1 MKAKRPRR
9 RRLRAPPPRRAQPLC
24 AIANGK
30 ADVEGGII
38 QVAARRQ
45 GIVREVLVQEGE
57 DVVAGQILAKQEDD
71 DARLA
76 ADTASAGLNS
86 ARAQLALYQVQLR
99 TGQREYKRL
108 QNLSASNFVAGQR
121 LDAAQDQIASANA
134 NIQAQQAAIQVATA
148 QLAQARYNQELTII
162 RAPADGRIARRYANP
177 GAGASTL
184 NVTPMFDLEPQTAR
198 IVRAEIVESDI
209 PNVTLGQEVEISP
222 EADPTKTYI
231 GKVLRRAAVFGARKL
246 PQTIPAERTDE
257 RVVEVVVSA
266 DGAPFLIG
274 QRVLVKFMKPG
285 QKAGA
290 KRDQPKPPVRAA
302 TRRRKAS
309 FEAQLFPC
317 WGEGPRARSLDAPSP
332 APHKRAKPNTRLRE
346 IRAWRTI
353 SGSTVRWRSSR
364 GPAAAWAGS
373 MRWNWRGAGPRSWS
387 TTWAAASTARAAR
400 PRRPRRSWPR
410 SRPSAAR
417 PSPTAP
423 R

>member
-1 MKAKRPRR
+1 MPAFLRRPGFWIFIVVVAAVIGGVFFLKAQGAEKKKK
-9 RRLRAPPPRRAQPLC
+9 LEVAAAQQEPSPYA

-30 ADVEGGII
+30 ADIEGGII

-45 GIVREVLVQEGE
+45 GIVRDVMVQEGQ
-57 DVVAGQILAKQEDD
+57 DVVAGQALAKQEDD

-76 ADTASAGLNS
+76 ADTATASLNS

-162 RAPADGRIARRYANP
+162 RAPANGRIARRYANP

-184 NVTPMFDLEPQTAR
+184 NVTPMFDLEPQTNR
-198 IVRAEIVESDI
+198 IVRAEIVEADL
-209 PNVTLGQEVEISP
+209 PNVAIGQEVEIQP
-222 EADPTKTYI
+222 ESDPNKTYV

-246 PQTIPAERTDE
+246 ASDDPSQRSDD

-266 DGAPFLIG
+266 DGAPILVG

-285 QKAGA
+285 QKAGV
-290 KRDQPKPPVRAA
+290 KRDQPKPPVAGEK
-302 TRRRKAS
+302 KA
-309 FEAQLFPC
+309 
-317 WGEGPRARSLDAPSP
+317 
-332 APHKRAKPNTRLRE
+332 
-346 IRAWRTI
+346 
-353 SGSTVRWRSSR
+353 
-364 GPAAAWAGS
+364 
-373 MRWNWRGAGPRSWS
+373 
-387 TTWAAASTARAAR
+387 
-400 PRRPRRSWPR
+400 
-410 SRPSAAR
+410 
-417 PSPTAP
+417 
-423 R
+423 